1 MKKLISLIIP
11 VYNEGLNIDHFY
23 SEVNL
28 TIKKLSD
35 NYNFELIFTDNNSTD
50 DSFKILKNIY
60 NADPRVRVFKF
71 SKNFGYQ
78 KSILAGYLKANGDA
92 LIQLDCDLQDPPQMI
107 IDFIRIWE
115 SGFNVVYGIRRTR
128 KENVFINVVR
138 ILFYKLINYL
148 SEDPL
153 PPNAGDFRLIDK
165 KVVNFLRII
174 DDPQPYLRGTIAS
187 VGFKQMGIPYDRNE
201 RLRGSTKFSIRDLFG
216 LAFDGILNH
225 SIIPLR
231 IATFTGIIV
240 SFLSLIF
247 SIFYIIGKLFYGYDW
262 PAGFTTLTVVMLGGI
277 GLNALFLGIIGEY
290 IGRIYKQLKKQP
302 LVVIDVELDR
312 SENKI
317 NL

>member
-1 MKKLISLIIP
+1 M
-11 VYNEGLNIDHFY
+11 
-23 SEVNL
+23 
-28 TIKKLSD
+28 
-35 NYNFELIFTDNNSTD
+35 
-50 DSFKILKNIY
+50 KNIY

-92 LIQLDCDLQDPPQMI
+92 LIQLDCNLQDPPQMI

-187 VGFKQMGIPYDRNE
+187 VGFKQIGIPYDRNE